1 MVQYTLCRLFDTLAN
16 VVSQGNVRRGYFSAY
31 LPIEHP
37 DADEFLDIG
46 TEGNPIQGLD
56 DRDYRDLKN
65 LSTV

>member
-1 MVQYTLCRLFDTLAN
+1 

-46 TEGNPIQGLD
+46 TEGNPIQGLTTGI
-56 DRDYRDLKN
+56 
-65 LSTV
+65 TVTSAFLELTSEQRATQSRV